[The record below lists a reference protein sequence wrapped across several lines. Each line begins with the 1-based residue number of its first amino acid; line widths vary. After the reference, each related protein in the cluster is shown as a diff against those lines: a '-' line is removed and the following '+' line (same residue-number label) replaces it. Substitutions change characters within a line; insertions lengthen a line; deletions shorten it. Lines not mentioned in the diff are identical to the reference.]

1 MILDS
6 MIKEKLFLGLFII
19 TVISSC
25 SPKIQFTQ
33 EIRQKYNLT
42 SDELS
47 KIQFYIS
54 DEVVLKTVTPSE
66 VKKAVDDGK
75 LIIKT
80 SSTDDLVVFKAK
92 TPGMVNETVDLY
104 TLKVAFE
111 DGVNKNLV
119 FSSIQNRK
127 GGYQIKYLIDGGR
140 NKIGY
145 GNKDYFLYDGYRAV
159 LLFKKKSIKEV
170 RQTENIVKGKR
181 VN

>member
-1 MILDS
+1 MKNIKFQLGILV
-6 MIKEKLFLGLFII
+6 
-19 TVISSC
+19 VIFFTSC

-42 SDELS
+42 HEELS

-92 TPGMVNETVDLY
+92 TPGMVHETLDFY

-111 DGVNKNLV
+111 DGVNKNLE

-127 GGYQIKYLIDGGR
+127 GGYQIKYSIDGGR
-140 NKIGY
+140 NKLCY
-145 GNKDYFLYDGYRAV
+145 GDKDYFLYDGYKTV